1 MNIETPP
8 LRILIVEDTA
18 DRQEILRSLY
28 RAHAWVMVDS
38 SHRAISLIR
47 AYSFDLISLDYNIQ
61 GEEEGDA
68 VARAILETANRTA
81 RIIIHSMNPK
91 GSALIS
97 SILPDAIAF
106 PVNKMIASNARFKQ
120 LRERIDREGI
130 AFDWQL

>member
-1 MNIETPP
+1 MNIETRL
-8 LRILIVEDTA
+8 LRIPIVEDTA
-18 DRQEILRSLY
+18 DHQEILRSLY

-61 GEEEGDA
+61 GGDA
-68 VARAILETANRTA
+68 VARAILETPDLTA